1 MLWMILQLQAH
12 FNLSLKQLKLPQ
24 GTFPSATQVALKRL
38 TKTSGQGEEEFMNE
52 LIYARI
58 FSSLPDPKKNSQL
71 DWSKRYNIIEGIT
84 CKILYLHQDSRLT
97 IIHCDLKACN
107 ILLDEDL
114 NPKIP
119 DFGVTRKIGVDQTEA
134 TTGRVVGTFGYM
146 PPEYVTSGQFSTKSD
161 VYSFGILVL

>member
-1 MLWMILQLQAH
+1 MQ
-12 FNLSLKQLKLPQ
+12 
-24 GTFPSATQVALKRL
+24 
-38 TKTSGQGEEEFMNE
+38 
-52 LIYARI
+52 RI

-84 CKILYLHQDSRLT
+84 CRILYLHQDSRLT

-146 PPEYVTSGQFSTKSD
+146 PPEYVTSGQLSTKSD